1 MSKEQYDDIIKHA
14 KESLEKNIL
23 NKISDFKYS
32 EIDDYFVI
40 QVYVKEGMKARSL
53 GEILS
58 NIEDYARKQNL
69 SVVVDFLRG

>member
-23 NKISDFKYS
+23 GEITEFRYS

-40 QVYVKEGMKARSL
+40 QVYVKEGMKARKL
-53 GEILS
+53 GEILT
-58 NIEDYARKQNL
+58 NIEDYAREQNI

>member
-23 NKISDFKYS
+23 DKITDFRYS

-40 QVYVKEGMKARSL
+40 QVYVKEGMKARNL

-58 NIEDYARKQNL
+58 NIEDYAREQNI

>member
-23 NKISDFKYS
+23 DEITEFRYS

-40 QVYVKEGMKARSL
+40 QVYVKEGMKARKL
-53 GEILS
+53 GEILT
-58 NIEDYARKQNL
+58 NIEDYAREQNI

>member
-23 NKISDFKYS
+23 DKITKFRYS

-40 QVYVKEGMKARSL
+40 QVYVKEGMKARNL

-58 NIEDYARKQNL
+58 NIEDYAREQNI

>member
-23 NKISDFKYS
+23 NKISDFKYN

>member
-23 NKISDFKYS
+23 DKITEFRYS

-40 QVYVKEGMKARSL
+40 QVYVKEGMKARNL

-58 NIEDYARKQNL
+58 NIEDYAREQNI